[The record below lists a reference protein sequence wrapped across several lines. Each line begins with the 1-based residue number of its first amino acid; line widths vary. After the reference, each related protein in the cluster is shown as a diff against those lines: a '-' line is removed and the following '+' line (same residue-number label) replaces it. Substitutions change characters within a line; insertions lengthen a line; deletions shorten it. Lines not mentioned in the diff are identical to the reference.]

1 MNGGNNIG
9 NGNGDAATVVA
20 TCERRTGKLKSSAM
34 MMVAYAITNN
44 TKNTEFVI
52 FTNDRNKCNIYL
64 RSCKECA
71 DNMKLNVIDYDIN
84 SKLVIKHKTGFTSTI
99 KKSDDMII

>member
-1 MNGGNNIG
+1 
-9 NGNGDAATVVA
+9 
-20 TCERRTGKLKSSAM
+20 M

-44 TKNTEFVI
+44 NKNTEFII
-52 FTNDRNKCNIYL
+52 FTNDKNKCNIYL

-71 DNMKLNVIDYDIN
+71 DNMNLNVIDYDIN